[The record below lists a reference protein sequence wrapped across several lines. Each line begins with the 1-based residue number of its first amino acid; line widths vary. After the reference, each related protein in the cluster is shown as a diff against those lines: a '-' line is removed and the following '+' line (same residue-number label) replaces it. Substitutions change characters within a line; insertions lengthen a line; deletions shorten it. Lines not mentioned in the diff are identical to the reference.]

1 MSCIKITDT
10 VEDVAIKMTR
20 GNIGAL
26 NIFAALLTHNQLN
39 TILELDEAGIYGERL
54 YKLWNDC
61 CNRDYKVLIR
71 VMRLYRCGELSL
83 ENINAH
89 IDLPYGAAF
98 TEDEI
103 SLDAKLI
110 SAQGGGDF

>member
-1 MSCIKITDT
+1 MSRIKLTDT
-10 VEDVAIKMTR
+10 VEDVAIKMSE

-26 NIFAALLTHNQLN
+26 NIFATLLTNNQLD
-39 TILELDEAGIYGERL
+39 TILKLDEAGIYGERL

-61 CNRDYKVLIR
+61 CDQNYRVLTR
-71 VMRLYRCGELSL
+71 VMHSYSCGTLSL

-89 IDLPYGAAF
+89 IDLPHGEAF

-103 SLDAKLI
+103 SLYARFIL
-110 SAQGGGDF
+110 AQGGGDF

>member
-1 MSCIKITDT
+1 MPCIKITDT
-10 VEDVAIKMTR
+10 AEDVAIKMAK

-26 NIFAALLTHNQLN
+26 DILVALFAQNQLE
-39 TILELDEAGIYGERL
+39 TILELDKAGIYGERL

-61 CNRDYKVLIR
+61 CNRNYKVLIR
-71 VMRLYRCGELSL
+71 VMHLYRCGELSL

-103 SLDAKLI
+103 SLHAKLI
-110 SAQGGGDF
+110 LAQGGGDF